1 MIYVLAALAG
11 MIAAVV
17 GWLVVGAITLWIAG
31 LCGVSDFEGGRGML
45 AFLGIGPIGGLISMV
60 LAAWLVIRAGSGTAT
75 FESGALR
82 LLAVLAGIAAVVAV
96 GIWIAL
102 QMGDTYTDSLPPTL
116 AFEIRIPAV
125 QPEPDASAVRA
136 QLHTDKNVGE
146 SRLTGGWETTPEGH
160 VIAGELS
167 LDFKTSARLLVVA
180 LPDQPTRLFRLRLA
194 RDPASSEFTQ
204 WVRADHIDEPKDAQ
218 PHAAPPDDPMELRY
232 RVVRTEG

>member
-1 MIYVLAALAG
+1 MIYLLAALAG
-11 MIAAVV
+11 IVAAAV
-17 GWLVVGAITLWIAG
+17 GWLVVGAITVWVAG

-45 AFLGIGPIGGLISMV
+45 AFLAIGPIGGLISMAV
-60 LAAWLVIRAGSGTAT
+60 AVWLVVRAGSGTAT

-82 LLAVLAGIAAVVAV
+82 SLAVLAGIAAVAAG

-116 AFEIRIPAV
+116 EFEIRIPASMP
-125 QPEPDASAVRA
+125 QPDVSASRIE
-136 QLHTDKNVGE
+136 LDTDKNVGP
-146 SRLTGGWETTPEGH
+146 SRIIGGWTSGPYGR
-160 VIAGELS
+160 VLSGEVS

-194 RDPASSEFTQ
+194 RDPAGSAFTQ
-204 WVRADHIDEPKDAQ
+204 WVRADHIDESKEAQ

-232 RVVRTEG
+232 RVVRDG

>member
-1 MIYVLAALAG
+1 MIYVLAAIAG

-17 GWLVVGAITLWIAG
+17 GWLVVGAITVWIAG

-45 AFLGIGPIGGLISMV
+45 AFLAIGPIGGLISMV
-60 LAAWLVIRAGSGTAT
+60 LAAWLVIRAGSGAAT

-116 AFEIRIPAV
+116 EFEIRLPVSMA
-125 QPEPDASAVRA
+125 QPDVSASRIE
-136 QLHTDKNVGE
+136 LDTDKNVGA
-146 SRLTGGWETTPEGH
+146 SRIIGGWTSGPYGR
-160 VIAGELS
+160 VLAGEVS

-204 WVRADHIDEPKDAQ
+204 WLRADHIDESKEAQ
-218 PHAAPPDDPMELRY
+218 PRAAPPDDPMELRY
-232 RVVRTEG
+232 RVVRTE